1 MAEKPKPGSKEE
13 AALMAAAGAI
23 AAQRG
28 IPLFVAY
35 GMLGFGELGTIVER
49 EAKAAKELPE
59 MISERGL
66 MGLLGGEPITE
77 TEKFRYGKAITP
89 AFEKAEKDTDARAVR
104 FENFV
109 YGYEQLS
116 KNPELKDL
124 LQTSYDPYTLAENK
138 TVKKIIESEA
148 IPGDFLGGE
157 PRPPYTKIRH
167 LGPARY
173 ADRPE
178 IMYQG
183 AANEAARM
191 QRRQGL
197 PYLGEM
203 SDEEFEQFALQHEI
217 KPLIQGKS
225 KPKPPSS
232 SFGQPSMKIEVIPK
246 QPQPAIPPD
255 IGRIIRLDDDTGYR
269 SDEYMDEQGFI
280 PGMTEEEFFSLP
292 PELQKEVEERI
303 MRIQE
308 AQKQKK

>member
-1 MAEKPKPGSKEE
+1 
-13 AALMAAAGAI
+13 
-23 AAQRG
+23 
-28 IPLFVAY
+28 VAY
-35 GMLGFGELGTIVER
+35 GMLGLGELGTLVER
-49 EAKAAKELPE
+49 ETSAAKALPE

-124 LQTSYDPYTLAENK
+124 LQTAYDPYTLAENR

-178 IMYQG
+178 IMYEG
-183 AANEAARM
+183 SENEAARM
-191 QRRQGL
+191 QRREGL

-269 SDEYMDEQGFI
+269 SDEYMDEQGLI

-303 MRIQE
+303 IRIQE